1 MLLNFDLNKLN
12 NYNSESQKVR
22 VLTENW
28 VANNI
33 FCPSCGDKIFEY
45 ENNRPVADFYCN
57 SCKEDYELKS
67 KNTKTLGSTIA
78 DGQYNI
84 MINKITNNTNPH
96 FFFLN
101 YEKKNYEIINFLAVP
116 KYLFMPDMIIPRN
129 KGLKNRPNYIMCNMN
144 ISTIPDSGKIFFIKD
159 KKFEEKSKIINNW
172 NKTKFLRNTK
182 LEQKGWLIDIIFCIE
197 KMKKQNFTLQELYTF
212 VPYLKTKYPNNN
224 FIEDKIRQQL
234 QILRDK
240 NYLSFEAR
248 GKYKIKA

>member
-1 MLLNFDLNKLN
+1 MLLNLNSTLAN
-12 NYNSESQKVR
+12 NYNSNSQKIR
-22 VLTENW
+22 VLTESW
-28 VANNI
+28 VLNNI
-33 FCPSCGDKIFEY
+33 FCPSCGEKISEY

-67 KNTKTLGSTIA
+67 KNAKSLGNSIA

-84 MINKITNNTNPH
+84 MIDKITNNTNPH

-101 YEKKNYEIINFLAVP
+101 YEKSNYEIINFVAVP

-129 KGLKNRPNYIMCNMN
+129 KGLKNRPNYIMCNIN
-144 ISTIPDSGKIFFIKD
+144 ISTIPESGKIFFIRE
-159 KKFEEKSKIINNW
+159 KKIEEKNKIIDNW
-172 NKTKFLRNTK
+172 NKTKFLNNTN
-182 LEQKGWLIDIIFCIE
+182 LNQKGWLIDIMFCIE
-197 KMKKQNFTLQELYTF
+197 KMKKQDFTLKELYNF

-248 GKYKIKA
+248 GKYKIRA